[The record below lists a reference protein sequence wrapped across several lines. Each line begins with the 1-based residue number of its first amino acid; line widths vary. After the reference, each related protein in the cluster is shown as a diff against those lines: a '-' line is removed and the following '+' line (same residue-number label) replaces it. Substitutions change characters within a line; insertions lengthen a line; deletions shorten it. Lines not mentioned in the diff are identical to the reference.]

1 MTFTK
6 EQIDSVLAEMVF
18 ENGKPVMFR
27 GYPVKQTKICPKHG
41 TEYVVTYGGDDPCGY
56 DTYEIKLGCPN
67 CAMNAIFE
75 AALGQAA
82 IPKRF
87 ITKTLE
93 SFEVRDSESL
103 RVARNICQGYI
114 KNLADNLAKG
124 RCLVFSGTI
133 GVGKTH
139 LACAVA
145 NSAVRAG
152 HSVFFASVSK
162 LIRMVRASWGTR
174 EEQAVID
181 NLIAL
186 DLLVIDEV
194 GIQAGTDNERNILF
208 DIINGRYENMKATF
222 VITNLD
228 RTQLPQ
234 YLGERI
240 VDRLRENGGVLI
252 PISGNSCRK

>member
-6 EQIDSVLAEMVF
+6 QQIDQFLEQVRF
-18 ENGKPVMFR
+18 ENGVPVSFR
-27 GYPVKQTKICPKHG
+27 GYGITETKLCEKHG
-41 TEYVVTYGGDDPCGY
+41 IHYAVRYGDDTTTW
-56 DTYEIKLGCPN
+56 DIKLGCPL
-67 CAMNAIFE
+67 CAKEAIVE
-75 AALGQAA
+75 QALGQAA

-103 RVARNICQGYI
+103 SVARNICQGYVE
-114 KNLADNLAKG
+114 NLADNLAKG

-240 VDRLRENGGVLI
+240 VDRLRENGGQLI
-252 PISGNSCRK
+252 PIVGTSSRK